1 MTNHEKIIELN
12 KIWYN
17 LIGGEHH
24 KDRDCH
30 FRISTHY
37 FYGDHVEWEVEHHGY
52 ILQNEIREVE
62 DFKTLHEAE
71 VWLIHNI
78 LKFGILREVEFYL
91 EHYGDPE
98 WDQHNR
104 YNKEQL
110 EEIKKKVLDITPN

>member
-12 KIWYN
+12 KIWYDT
-17 LIGGEHH
+17 ICGDYH

-37 FYGDHVEWEVEHHGY
+37 FYGDQVEWEVEHYGY

-62 DFKTLHEAE
+62 EFATLHEAE

-78 LKFGILREVEFYL
+78 LKFGIMREITFFL

-98 WDQHNR
+98 WDQHTK
-104 YNKEQL
+104 YNKEEL
-110 EEIKKKVLDITPN
+110 EGIVKKVLEIAPD